1 MIVVSDTTPL
11 ISLLKI
17 NRLDLLERL
26 FGQVLIPQAVFNE
39 LTSDERFKN
48 EADQIKGN
56 CFISVKTVKNADAVD
71 ILKRATGLDKG
82 ESEAI
87 VLTDE
92 LKADI
97 LLMDEAK
104 GRAVSGQMGLKV
116 MGTIGLLMA
125 AYEEDVMNAD
135 EVRKCVDRLQ
145 QAGRH
150 IGQRHY
156 QMLLDR
162 LKDQME

>member
-17 NRLDLLERL
+17 NRTDLLEKL
-26 FGQVLIPQAVFNE
+26 FGDVLIPQAVF
-39 LTSDERFKN
+39 DERFQL
-48 EADQIKGN
+48 EADQIRQKK
-56 CFISVKTVKNADAVD
+56 FIVVKPVNNPESVS
-71 ILKRATGLDKG
+71 ILKRATGLDLG

-92 LKADI
+92 LKADL

-104 GRAVSGQMGLKV
+104 GRNVSAQMGLRI
-116 MGTIGLLMA
+116 MGTIGILMA
-125 AYEEDVMNAD
+125 AYEEHELTSD
-135 EVRKCVDRLQ
+135 EVRECVDGLQ
-145 QAGRH
+145 RAGRH

-156 QMLLDR
+156 QMLLSK
-162 LKDQME
+162 LKD

>member
-26 FGQVLIPQAVFNE
+26 FGKVFIPDAVFHE
-39 LTSDERFKN
+39 LTVDERFQL
-48 EADQIKGN
+48 EADQIKKKK
-56 CFISVKTVKNADAVD
+56 FIEVKSINHPESAS
-71 ILKRATGLDKG
+71 ILKRATGLDQG

-92 LKADI
+92 LKADL

-104 GRAVSGQMGLKV
+104 GRNVSAQMGLRI
-116 MGTIGLLMA
+116 MGTIGILIA
-125 AYEEDVMNAD
+125 AYEEHELTSD
-135 EVRKCVDRLQ
+135 EVRECVGGLQ
-145 QAGRH
+145 RAGRH

-156 QMLLDR
+156 QMLLGR
-162 LKDQME
+162 LKD

>member
-17 NRLDLLERL
+17 NQLDLLEKL
-26 FGQVLIPQAVFNE
+26 FGEVLIPEAVFNE
-39 LTSDERFKN
+39 LTVDERFQL
-48 EADQIKGN
+48 EAKVIRQKE
-56 CFISVKTVKNADAVD
+56 FIAVKPVNNLESVS
-71 ILKRATGLDKG
+71 ILKRATGLDQG

-92 LKADI
+92 LKADL

-104 GRAVSGQMGLKV
+104 GRNVSAQMGLKI
-116 MGTIGLLMA
+116 MGTIGILMA
-125 AYEEDVMNAD
+125 AYEEHELTSD
-135 EVRKCVDRLQ
+135 EVRECVGGLQ
-145 QAGRH
+145 RAGRH

-156 QMLLDR
+156 QMLLER
-162 LKDQME
+162 LKD

>member
-17 NRLDLLERL
+17 NRIDLMEKL
-26 FGQVLIPQAVFNE
+26 FGEVMIPTAVFDE
-39 LTSDERFKN
+39 LTADKRFQL
-48 EADQIKGN
+48 EANQIKQTK
-56 CFISVKTVKNADAVD
+56 FIVVKLVTNPESASV
-71 ILKRATGLDKG
+71 LKRATGLDQG

-92 LKADI
+92 LKADL

-104 GRAVSGQMGLKV
+104 GRNVSAQMGLKI
-116 MGTIGLLMA
+116 MGTIGILMA
-125 AYEEDVMNAD
+125 AYEEQELTSD
-135 EVRKCVDRLQ
+135 EVRECVNGLQ
-145 QAGRH
+145 RAGRH

-156 QMLLDR
+156 QMLLSR
-162 LKDQME
+162 LKD

>member
-17 NRLDLLERL
+17 NRIDLMEKL
-26 FGQVLIPQAVFNE
+26 FGAVMIPTAVFDE
-39 LTSDERFKN
+39 LTADKRFQL
-48 EADQIKGN
+48 EANKIKQTK
-56 CFISVKTVKNADAVD
+56 FIVVKPVANPESAGV
-71 ILKRATGLDKG
+71 LKRATGLDQG

-92 LKADI
+92 LKADL

-104 GRAVSGQMGLKV
+104 GRNVSAQMGLKI
-116 MGTIGLLMA
+116 MGTIGILMA
-125 AYEEDVMNAD
+125 AYEEQELTSD
-135 EVRKCVDRLQ
+135 EVRECVNGLQ
-145 QAGRH
+145 RAGRH

-156 QMLLDR
+156 QMLLSR
-162 LKDQME
+162 LKD

>member
-17 NRLDLLERL
+17 EHLDLLKKL
-26 FGQVLIPQAVFNE
+26 FGNVLIPQSVYDE
-39 LTSDERFKN
+39 LTADERFRM
-48 EADQIKGN
+48 EAELLQQKDFIKVQ
-56 CFISVKTVKNADAVD
+56 SVKNAESVSV
-71 ILKRATGLDKG
+71 LKRATGLDQG

-92 LKADI
+92 TNADL

-104 GRAVSGQMGLKV
+104 GRAVSSEMGFRI
-116 MGTIGLLMA
+116 MGTIGILMA
-125 AYEEDVMNAD
+125 AYEEHELTSN
-135 EVRKCVDRLQ
+135 EVKECVSDLQ
-145 QAGRH
+145 SAGRH

-156 QMLLDR
+156 QMLLDM
-162 LKDQME
+162 LDD

>member
-17 NRLDLLERL
+17 ERLDLLEKL
-26 FGQVLIPQAVFNE
+26 FGNVLIPQAVYEE
-39 LTSDERFKN
+39 LTVDERFKL
-48 EADQIKGN
+48 EAEQLKQKE
-56 CFISVKTVKNADAVD
+56 FITVRAVKNLDSVS
-71 ILKRATGLDKG
+71 ILKRATGLDQG

-92 LKADI
+92 VKAEL

-104 GRAVSGQMGLKV
+104 GRAVSNEMGFRI
-116 MGTIGLLMA
+116 MGTIGVLMA
-125 AYEEDVMNAD
+125 AYEEHELTSD
-135 EVRKCVDRLQ
+135 EVKECVSGLQ
-145 QAGRH
+145 RAGRH

-156 QMLLDR
+156 QMLLDM
-162 LKDQME
+162 LED

>member
-17 NRLDLLERL
+17 GRIDLLENL
-26 FGQVLIPQAVFNE
+26 FGQVLIPQAVFDE
-39 LTSDERFKN
+39 LTADERFQR
-48 EADQIKGN
+48 EADQIRRKR
-56 CFISVKTVKNADAVD
+56 FMRVRAVQNPESAD
-71 ILKRATGLDKG
+71 ILKRATGLDRG

-92 LKADI
+92 LHADL

-104 GRAVSGQMGLKV
+104 GRAVSFQMGFKI
-116 MGTIGLLMA
+116 MGTIGVLMA
-125 AYEEDVMNAD
+125 AYEENELTAE
-135 EVRKCVDRLQ
+135 EVRVCVQGLQ
-145 QAGRH
+145 RAGRH
-150 IGQRHY
+150 ISQKHY

-162 LKDQME
+162 LRD

>member
-17 NRLDLLERL
+17 NRIDLLEKL
-26 FGQVLIPQAVFNE
+26 FGKVLIPDAVFSE
-39 LTSDERFKN
+39 LTVDERFQL
-48 EADQIKGN
+48 EADQIRQKE
-56 CFISVKTVKNADAVD
+56 FIVVKSVTNSEAAS
-71 ILKRATGLDKG
+71 LLRRATGLDKG

-92 LKADI
+92 WKAEL

-104 GRAVSGQMGLKV
+104 GRNVSAQMGLRI
-116 MGTIGLLMA
+116 MGTIGILMA
-125 AYEEDVMNAD
+125 AYEEHELTSD
-135 EVRKCVDRLQ
+135 EVRECISGLQ
-145 QAGRH
+145 RAGRH

-156 QMLLDR
+156 QVLLDR
-162 LKDQME
+162 LRN

>member
-17 NRLDLLERL
+17 NRTDLLEKL
-26 FGQVLIPQAVFNE
+26 FGDVLIPQAVF
-39 LTSDERFKN
+39 DERFQL
-48 EADQIKGN
+48 EADQIRQKK
-56 CFISVKTVKNADAVD
+56 FIVVKPVNNPESVS
-71 ILKRATGLDKG
+71 ILKRATGLDQG

-92 LKADI
+92 LKADL

-104 GRAVSGQMGLKV
+104 GRNVSAQMGLRI
-116 MGTIGLLMA
+116 MGTIGILMA
-125 AYEEDVMNAD
+125 AYEEHELTSD
-135 EVRKCVDRLQ
+135 EVRECVDGLQ
-145 QAGRH
+145 RAGRH

-156 QMLLDR
+156 QMLLSK
-162 LKDQME
+162 LKD

>member
-17 NRLDLLERL
+17 NRIDLLEKL
-26 FGQVLIPQAVFNE
+26 FGKVLIPDAVFSE
-39 LTSDERFKN
+39 LTVDERFQL
-48 EADQIKGN
+48 EADQIRQKE
-56 CFISVKTVKNADAVD
+56 FIVVKSVTNSEAAS
-71 ILKRATGLDKG
+71 LLRRATGLDKG

-92 LKADI
+92 WKAEL

-104 GRAVSGQMGLKV
+104 GRNVSAQMGLRI
-116 MGTIGLLMA
+116 MGTIGILMA
-125 AYEEDVMNAD
+125 AYEEQELTAD
-135 EVRKCVDRLQ
+135 EVKECVDGLQ
-145 QAGRH
+145 RAGRH

-156 QMLLDR
+156 QALLDR
-162 LKDQME
+162 LRN

>member
-17 NRLDLLERL
+17 NQLDLLEKL
-26 FGQVLIPQAVFNE
+26 FGEVLIPEAVFNE
-39 LTSDERFKN
+39 LTVDERFQL
-48 EADQIKGN
+48 EAKVIRQKE
-56 CFISVKTVKNADAVD
+56 FIAVKPVNNLESVS
-71 ILKRATGLDKG
+71 ILKRATGLDQG

-92 LKADI
+92 LKADL

-104 GRAVSGQMGLKV
+104 GRNVSAQMGLRI
-116 MGTIGLLMA
+116 MGTIGILIA
-125 AYEEDVMNAD
+125 AYEEHELTAD
-135 EVRKCVDRLQ
+135 EVRECVDGLQ
-145 QAGRH
+145 RAGRH

-156 QMLLDR
+156 QMLLER
-162 LKDQME
+162 LKG

>member
-17 NRLDLLERL
+17 NRIDLMEKL
-26 FGQVLIPQAVFNE
+26 FGAVMIPTAVFDE
-39 LTSDERFKN
+39 LTADKRFQL
-48 EADQIKGN
+48 EANQITQTK
-56 CFISVKTVKNADAVD
+56 FIVVKPVTNQESASV
-71 ILKRATGLDKG
+71 LKRATGLDQG

-92 LKADI
+92 LKADL

-104 GRAVSGQMGLKV
+104 GRNVSTQMGLKI
-116 MGTIGLLMA
+116 MGTIGILMA
-125 AYEEDVMNAD
+125 AYEEHELTSD
-135 EVRKCVDRLQ
+135 EVRECVDGLQ
-145 QAGRH
+145 RAGRH

-156 QMLLDR
+156 QMLLSR
-162 LKDQME
+162 LKD

>member
-17 NRLDLLERL
+17 NRTDLLEKL
-26 FGQVLIPQAVFNE
+26 FGDVLIPQAVF
-39 LTSDERFKN
+39 DERFQL
-48 EADQIKGN
+48 EADQIRQKE
-56 CFISVKTVKNADAVD
+56 FIVVKPVNNPESVS
-71 ILKRATGLDKG
+71 ILKRATGLDQG

-92 LKADI
+92 LKADL

-104 GRAVSGQMGLKV
+104 GRNVSAQMGLRI
-116 MGTIGLLMA
+116 MGTIGILMA
-125 AYEEDVMNAD
+125 AYEEHELTSD
-135 EVRKCVDRLQ
+135 EVRECVDGLQ
-145 QAGRH
+145 RAGRH

-156 QMLLDR
+156 QMLLSK
-162 LKDQME
+162 LKD

>member
-17 NRLDLLERL
+17 NRIDLLEKL
-26 FGQVLIPQAVFNE
+26 FGKVLIPDAVFSE
-39 LTSDERFKN
+39 LTVDERFQL
-48 EADQIKGN
+48 EADQIRQKE
-56 CFISVKTVKNADAVD
+56 FIVVKLVTNSEAAS
-71 ILKRATGLDKG
+71 LLRRATGLDKG

-92 LKADI
+92 WKAEL

-104 GRAVSGQMGLKV
+104 GRNVSAQMGLRI
-116 MGTIGLLMA
+116 MGTIGILMA
-125 AYEEDVMNAD
+125 AHEEHELTSD
-135 EVRKCVDRLQ
+135 EVRECISGLQ
-145 QAGRH
+145 RAGRH

-156 QMLLDR
+156 QALLDR
-162 LKDQME
+162 LRN

>member
-17 NRLDLLERL
+17 NRIDLLERL
-26 FGQVLIPQAVFNE
+26 FGEVLIPQAVFNE
-39 LTSDERFKN
+39 LTSDERFQV
-48 EADQIKGN
+48 EAEQIKRKE
-56 CFISVKTVKNADAVD
+56 FIRMKPVNNPESAD
-71 ILKRATGLDKG
+71 ILKRATGLDQG

-87 VLTDE
+87 VLSDE
-92 LKADI
+92 LKADL

-104 GRAVSGQMGLKV
+104 GRNVSTQMGLQI

-125 AYEEDVMNAD
+125 AYEEQELTSD
-135 EVRKCVDRLQ
+135 EIRECIDGLQ
-145 QAGRH
+145 RAGRH

-156 QMLLDR
+156 QMLLSR
-162 LKDQME
+162 LKD